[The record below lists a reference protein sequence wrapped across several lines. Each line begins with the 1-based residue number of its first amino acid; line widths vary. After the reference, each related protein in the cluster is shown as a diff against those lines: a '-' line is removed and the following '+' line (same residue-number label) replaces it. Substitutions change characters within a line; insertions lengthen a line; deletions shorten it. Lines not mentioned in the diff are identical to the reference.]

1 MKSRDPSNKAS
12 KKKEVDGDDDD
23 DKSKG
28 PSKEGSKGE
37 DAHSEDKSKGPSN
50 EGSKKKG
57 DDGVDN
63 EQQRTIHEGWGQ

>member
-1 MKSRDPSNKAS
+1 MKSREPSNKAS
-12 KKKEVDGDDDD
+12 KKKEVDGVDDD

-37 DAHSEDKSKGPSN
+37 DSEDQSKGLSN

-57 DDGVDN
+57 DNGVDN